1 MQADCQPK
9 YGGNGISG
17 PRKANKPIDEE
28 KQRSIQ
34 TDIKDGRHVLLTK
47 AALRKHDLLVNCELR
62 QFRCPK
68 CFKPFWKTVL
78 LPKCVARC
86 HECNISLYPLERSEE
101 FGVGRF
107 VCPTPTC
114 DNVFFGRCRA
124 TDTRQC
130 KICFSNVKTPYIHPR
145 FRPPNGPLPHGV
157 RRPQRIAKDELPVS
171 KVHVCAGTCCGTFVR
186 QWDET
191 TSSESLRTSYSGC
204 GGRYRPKMPTFDCDQ
219 AEATEPQ
226 CGNDQEDSE
235 SDSESSPQDWAP
247 DRRRSHTKSQPIIE
261 DIDDDSD

>member
-34 TDIKDGRHVLLTK
+34 SEIKDGRYVLLTK
-47 AALRKHDLLVNCELR
+47 GALRKHDLLMNCELR

-68 CFKPFWKTVL
+68 CFRPFWKTVL
-78 LPKCVARC
+78 IPKRVAIC
-86 HECNISLYPLERSEE
+86 HQCKIWLYPLERSEE
-101 FGVGRF
+101 FGIGRF
-107 VCPTPTC
+107 ICATPTC
-114 DNVFFGRCRA
+114 DNVFYGRCRA

-130 KICFSNVKTPYIHPR
+130 KFCFSDVKTPYIHPR
-145 FRPPNGPLPHGV
+145 FRPPAGPLPHGV
-157 RRPQRIAKDELPVS
+157 RKPQRIANNEPVS
-171 KVHVCAGTCCGTFVR
+171 KVHDCTGTCKSTFVR

-191 TSSESLRTSYSGC
+191 TSSESLRSYDTSSGY
-204 GGRYRPKMPTFDCDQ
+204 GRYHPKMPTFDCDQ

-226 CGNDQEDSE
+226 CGNDEG
-235 SDSESSPQDWAP
+235 SDLDLEYSP
-247 DRRRSHTKSQPIIE
+247 DRRRPHKPQSDSEEVH
-261 DIDDDSD
+261 DDSD